1 MAEKEAAA
9 QREVGDL
16 QEQVAQLQAQLQALQ
31 AHEEGAPTAVGIET
45 TVAVV

>member
-31 AHEEGAPTAVGIET
+31 AHEGGAPSRGRNSIVR
-45 TVAVV
+45 